1 MNGSAQ
7 LLQPG
12 VHSFAESNL
21 TYDGAASAT
30 DVLIEYGNI
39 KRVLVPQGTWFITY
53 DDGSLVCLPPGQHTL
68 TKASHRVA
76 GALSAGMSVLA
87 LKGVRSMTADNVQL
101 LFDAALSVRISDP
114 IKAVTMLCGGS
125 FSWDTL
131 TSTIL
136 RKADLSLNSS
146 IGQHRFNQAAQAT
159 STRPLAPAQI
169 AGGVFESDR
178 LLDTPGLA
186 STSLVVAGG
195 AAGARGGNAALQGG
209 SDGGGALAARGED
222 DPRPEP
228 VSFKEQIHRAFMS
241 EFCEMM
247 HGECGAEIIS
257 MTIEGVNIVDVDLAK
272 EMAKGAVARAQLV
285 AATVSNEAMQKLAVA
300 KAAAVKIEAEGEAMS
315 LQIKA
320 QADANAKLVNADAS
334 ARATLLTA
342 DAESK
347 RITQVSLA
355 MANASPA
362 MVQREM
368 LSAAGTIMAAL
379 DSNGSR
385 VFVGPDPIASVM
397 AMMSGAMGG
406 AMGGGG
412 GAGGAMV
419 QRASAGGAGGAAS
432 R

>member
-1 MNGSAQ
+1 
-7 LLQPG
+7 
-12 VHSFAESNL
+12 
-21 TYDGAASAT
+21 
-30 DVLIEYGNI
+30 
-39 KRVLVPQGTWFITY
+39 
-53 DDGSLVCLPPGQHTL
+53 
-68 TKASHRVA
+68 
-76 GALSAGMSVLA
+76 
-87 LKGVRSMTADNVQL
+87 MTADNVQL
-101 LFDAALSVRISDP
+101 LFDAALSVRVSDP
-114 IKAVTMLCGGS
+114 IKAVTMLCGGD
-125 FSWDTL
+125 FSWETL

-146 IGQHRFNQAAQAT
+146 IGQHRFNQAAVAI
-159 STRPLAPAQI
+159 STRPVPPQA

-178 LLDTPGLA
+178 LLDNQVTSMVVSSSSSGAGSSALA
-186 STSLVVAGG
+186 
-195 AAGARGGNAALQGG
+195 RR
-209 SDGGGALAARGED
+209 GGGASNGSDD

-241 EFCEMM
+241 EFCDMM
-247 HGECGAEIIS
+247 HNECGAEIIS
-257 MTIEGVNIVDVDLAK
+257 MTIEGVNIVDPDLAK

-300 KAAAVKIEAEGEAMS
+300 KAAAVKIEAEGEAAS

-368 LSAAGTIMAAL
+368 LSAAGSIMSAL
-379 DSNGSR
+379 DTNGSR

-406 AMGGGG
+406 AMGGAVGG
-412 GAGGAMV
+412 S
-419 QRASAGGAGGAAS
+419 RAPPPSA